1 MVMPKPPKD
10 FLIDS
15 FLYKEYLDGSN
26 SNWSDP
32 QYAEPVLIEHC
43 RIDRGAEYSSTT
55 SGKQLLYNAVVF
67 CYGGMTTPLPEFKT
81 QSILHFDD
89 KDHVVTKVIPIY
101 EAYAKTI
108 YSYELEVV

>member
-10 FLIDS
+10 FCIDS
-15 FLYKEYLDGSN
+15 FEYKEYIGEN
-26 SNWSDP
+26 NWSEP
-32 QYAEPVLIEHC
+32 EYAEPVLIEHC

-67 CYGGMTTPLPEFKT
+67 CYEGITNPLPDFKT
-81 QSILHFDD
+81 RSILSFDD
-89 KDHVVTKVIPIY
+89 KDHVVTKVISIY
-101 EAYAKTI
+101 EAYDKTI

>member
-1 MVMPKPPKD
+1 MPKPPHD

-15 FLYKEYLDGSN
+15 FIYKEYEKSN
-26 SNWSDP
+26 GGWTGESN
-32 QYAEPVLIEHC
+32 YKEPVKISLS
-43 RIDRGAEYSSTT
+43 RIDRGAKYSSSA

-81 QSILHFDD
+81 QSILHFDGI
-89 KDHVVTKVIPIY
+89 DHTVTKVIPIY
-101 EAYAKTI
+101 EAYSKTI